1 MGSMKIQREMGREV
15 ERERGREGEIERE
28 TTACINK

>member
-1 MGSMKIQREMGREV
+1 MKIQREMGREV